1 MARLFAARARSQVT
15 AWSLA
20 LDAVIAVAASAL
32 AIGETITRAHG
43 ESFVAPGSKISPP
56 AGYVPAPAWY
66 PSVWLLAGVA
76 LMAAPLAIRRVYPA
90 TACVIILAA
99 AASLPHHV
107 PPVAFGA
114 VILAVYSAVVYSP
127 HRELALGVALAGA
140 IATVAT
146 FPDSPSSISERY
158 TALIVVTPAAV
169 AGLGMRE
176 WQRRAGDS
184 AARLRT
190 VQAEHEA
197 ATRRAI
203 EVERARI
210 ASELHDVVSH
220 SVSVMMVQAGAAR
233 KVLRSP
239 REDAAGLAEHAL
251 LAVEASGRTAMGE
264 LRSLLCLLA
273 PAGGGSDDALLAPQ
287 PGLADVSALVERVS
301 AAGLRVE
308 LHSSLPP
315 GGLPPGLDLAVYR
328 VVQEGLTNVLRHAA
342 GAPTVVRISGR
353 LEQLVITVSD
363 DGTGAESAWA
373 SGHGAESAWA
383 SGHGG
388 AESAWASGH
397 GGAESAWAS
406 GHGAEPGRGLLGLRE
421 RVALYGGAVDAGPRP
436 GGGWRLRATMP
447 LPELAGG

>member
-1 MARLFAARARSQVT
+1 MARLFAARARPQVP

-32 AIGETITRAHG
+32 AIDETITHSHG
-43 ESFVAPGSKISPP
+43 ESFVAPSIKILPP
-56 AGYVPAPAWY
+56 AGYVPQPALY

-76 LMAAPLAIRRVYPA
+76 LMAAPLWIRRVYPV

-107 PPVAFGA
+107 PPVALGA
-114 VILAVYSAVVYSP
+114 AILAVYSAVVYSP

-146 FPDSPSSISERY
+146 FPDTPSYISERY
-158 TALIVVTPAAV
+158 TALIVVTPTAA

-176 WQRRAGDS
+176 WRRRAGDS
-184 AARLRT
+184 AARLRK

-203 EVERARI
+203 DLERARI
-210 ASELHDVVSH
+210 ASELHDVVTH
-220 SVSVMMVQAGAAR
+220 NVSVMMVQAGAAR
-233 KVLRSP
+233 KVLGSP
-239 REDAAGLAEHAL
+239 REDAAGLAEDAL
-251 LAVEASGRTAMGE
+251 LAVEASGRAAMGE
-264 LRSLLCLLA
+264 LRNLLSLLA
-273 PAGGGSDDALLAPQ
+273 PAGGGSDDAPLTPQ

-301 AAGLRVE
+301 AAGLPVE

-328 VVQEGLTNVLRHAA
+328 VVQEGLTNVLRHAG

-363 DGTGAESAWA
+363 DGSAT
-373 SGHGAESAWA
+373 SGR
-383 SGHGG
+383 
-388 AESAWASGH
+388 
-397 GGAESAWAS
+397 
-406 GHGAEPGRGLLGLRE
+406 GAEPGRGLLGLRE

-436 GGGWRLRATMP
+436 GGGWRLRATIP
-447 LPELAGG
+447 LPELAGA

>member
-1 MARLFAARARSQVT
+1 
-15 AWSLA
+15 
-20 LDAVIAVAASAL
+20 
-32 AIGETITRAHG
+32 
-43 ESFVAPGSKISPP
+43 
-56 AGYVPAPAWY
+56 
-66 PSVWLLAGVA
+66 
-76 LMAAPLAIRRVYPA
+76 
-90 TACVIILAA
+90 
-99 AASLPHHV
+99 
-107 PPVAFGA
+107 
-114 VILAVYSAVVYSP
+114 
-127 HRELALGVALAGA
+127 
-140 IATVAT
+140 
-146 FPDSPSSISERY
+146 
-158 TALIVVTPAAV
+158 
-169 AGLGMRE
+169 
-176 WQRRAGDS
+176 
-184 AARLRT
+184 
-190 VQAEHEA
+190 
-197 ATRRAI
+197 
-203 EVERARI
+203 
-210 ASELHDVVSH
+210 
-220 SVSVMMVQAGAAR
+220 MMVQAGAAR

-397 GGAESAWAS
+397 G
-406 GHGAEPGRGLLGLRE
+406 AEPGRGLLGLRE